1 MSINAPGAER
11 IIEAAIACFGERGVA
26 GTSMQVIAREAG
38 TSQALIVHHFG
49 SKQALAG
56 RCTTVVLERADELA
70 RTDPSGAV
78 EALAKRSADI
88 RYLGRVLTDDPEPS
102 RALFRAAVERAAS
115 LRPDVDPDAAVVL
128 AVLNLAPLLL
138 LDRISEALPEDT
150 WGRFTRA
157 VARVLAPSTE
167 TEQ

>member
-1 MSINAPGAER
+1 MRISSPGAAR

-49 SKQALAG
+49 SKQALADH
-56 RCTTVVLERADELA
+56 CTAVVLERADELA

-78 EALAKRSADI
+78 EELAKRSADI

-102 RALFRAAVERAAS
+102 RALFGAAVEKAAA
-115 LRPDVDPDAAVVL
+115 LRPDIDPDGAVVL

-138 LDRISEALPEDT
+138 LDRIAEALPEDT
-150 WGRFTRA
+150 WGRFTQA
-157 VARVLAPSTE
+157 VARVLAPGAE
-167 TEQ
+167 AER

>member
-1 MSINAPGAER
+1 MNTTAPGAER

-26 GTSMQVIAREAG
+26 GASLQVVAREAG

-49 SKQALAG
+49 SKRALADH
-56 RCTTVVLERADELA
+56 CTSVVLERAEQLTRA
-70 RTDPSGAV
+70 DPSRAV
-78 EALAKRSADI
+78 ETLAERTADI
-88 RYLGRVLTDDPEPS
+88 RYLARVLTDDAEPS
-102 RALFRAAVERAAS
+102 RALFRAAIERAGA

-138 LDRISEALPEDT
+138 LDRICEALPEDT

-157 VARVLAPSTE
+157 VARVLAPKVE
-167 TEQ
+167 VEQ

>member
-1 MSINAPGAER
+1 MNINSPRAER
-11 IIEAAIACFGERGVA
+11 IIEAAIACFGDRGVA

-49 SKQALAG
+49 SKQALAD
-56 RCTTVVLERADELA
+56 RCTAVVLERADELA
-70 RTDPSGAV
+70 RTDPSRAV

-102 RALFRAAVERAAS
+102 RDLFRAAVERSAA

-150 WGRFTRA
+150 WGRFARA
-157 VARVLAPSTE
+157 AARVLAPSTGA
-167 TEQ
+167 EQ